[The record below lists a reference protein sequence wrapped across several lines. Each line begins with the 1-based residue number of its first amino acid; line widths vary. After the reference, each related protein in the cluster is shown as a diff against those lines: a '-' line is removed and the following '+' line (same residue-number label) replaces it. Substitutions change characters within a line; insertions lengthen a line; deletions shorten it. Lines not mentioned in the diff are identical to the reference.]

1 MRIIFATVLL
11 VCSSVHADTCQRY
24 DVANTE
30 LTGRVSI
37 QTFFGPPNYG
47 ESPETD
53 SKERQAILHLNRPI
67 CTIASKDSP
76 AEENQTDVT
85 LVPMGNFSLVPF
97 DGKPVTVRGELFH
110 AITGHHHTDVL
121 ISIDKAPQIAQT
133 SSKRK

>member
-1 MRIIFATVLL
+1 MRIIFAIFLL
-11 VCSSVHADTCQRY
+11 VCSSVNAETCQRY

-30 LTGRVSI
+30 LAGRVSI

-53 SKERQAILHLNRPI
+53 AKERQAILHLNRPI
-67 CTIASKDSP
+67 CTIATDDSP

-97 DGKPVTVRGELFH
+97 DGKPVTVKGKLFH

-121 ISIDKAPQIAQT
+121 ISIDKAPQTTQP
-133 SSKRK
+133 SSKSK

>member
-1 MRIIFATVLL
+1 MIFAIFLL
-11 VCSSVHADTCQRY
+11 VCSSLHAEICQRY
-24 DVANTE
+24 DVDNTE

-67 CTIASKDSP
+67 CTTSTDDSP

-121 ISIDKAPQIAQT
+121 ISIDKPPQIAQPG
-133 SSKRK
+133 SKSK

>member
-1 MRIIFATVLL
+1 MHIIFATFLL

-67 CTIASKDSP
+67 CTIASYDSP

-97 DGKPVTVRGELFH
+97 EGKPVTVRGELFH

-121 ISIDKAPQIAQT
+121 ISIDKVPQIAQT

>member
-1 MRIIFATVLL
+1 MRVIFAIFLL
-11 VCSSVHADTCQRY
+11 VCSSVHAETCQRY

-30 LTGRVSI
+30 LTGRVHI

-67 CTIASKDSP
+67 CTIATDDSP
-76 AEENQTDVT
+76 AEENQSDVT

-97 DGKPVTVRGELFH
+97 EGKPVTVRGELFH

-121 ISIDKAPQIAQT
+121 ISIDKAPQITQAG
-133 SSKRK
+133 SKSK